1 MWLTII
7 VFLTADGSLNEPV
20 WENFRWIEGERPR
33 GIEIGVV
40 CEANTTIITTPRAE
54 RSMAEIAEGDRA
66 PTFTAPLA
74 ADGVGTFALSERLS
88 EAPIVLA
95 FFPAAFTG
103 TCTNEMTEFRDRMA
117 AFEDAG
123 GTVYGVSVD
132 SPFALAEFREQ
143 HDLNFGLISDFE
155 KTVIDRYGVRDD
167 FADLGVY
174 GLAKRAVFVV
184 DGDGVVTYRWVGED
198 PSLEPEYDAVLAAV
212 GG

>member
-1 MWLTII
+1 
-7 VFLTADGSLNEPV
+7 
-20 WENFRWIEGERPR
+20 
-33 GIEIGVV
+33 
-40 CEANTTIITTPRAE
+40 
-54 RSMAEIAEGDRA
+54 MAEVVEGDRA
-66 PTFTAPLA
+66 PEFSAPLA
-74 ADGVGTFALSERLS
+74 NDEVTSFSLSDRLT

-103 TCTNEMTEFRDRMA
+103 TCTNEMAEFRDRMA

-123 GTVYGVSVD
+123 ATVYGVSVD
-132 SPFALAEFREQ
+132 SPFALQAFRDR

-184 DGDGVVTYRWVGED
+184 DGDGVVTYRWVSED
-198 PSLEPEYDAVLAAV
+198 PSLEPDYHEVLAAV
-212 GG
+212 EG